1 MIEPQYL
8 LALGIALLIGEV
20 LLGFS
25 VIFLLTLGL
34 STIVVAALTYW
45 GLFES
50 TIINAFLA
58 VSVVNVVV
66 TTLLWA
72 PMKKLQRSRKPKS
85 VSSDLI
91 GNSFELS
98 DDVTPSKVTK
108 VRYSGVD
115 WGIKSSEALSKGEIV
130 TITAV
135 EVGYLTVKREHD
147 GNSSNKE

>member
-34 STIVVAALTYW
+34 STIAVAALMHW

-50 TIINAFLA
+50 TLINAFLA
-58 VSVVNVVV
+58 VSVVNLVV
-66 TTLLWA
+66 TALLWP
-72 PMKKLQRSRKPKS
+72 PMKKLQRNRKPKS
-85 VSSDLI
+85 VSSDLV
-91 GNSFELS
+91 GNTFELS
-98 DDVTPSKVTK
+98 DDVIPGKVTN
-108 VRYSGVD
+108 VRYSGVN
-115 WGIKSSEALSKGEIV
+115 WGIKSNEALSKGEIV

-135 EVGYLTVKREHD
+135 EVGYLTVKR
-147 GNSSNKE
+147 